1 MHWSCWMLHSSIRTL
16 ASRSDNNLL
25 QELRQPFP
33 SVEQNCG
40 ELVLREYSSKVKP
53 VRLMQLKKRLVKFA
67 KVRLPKNRCSP
78 MLRLIQ

>member
-1 MHWSCWMLHSSIRTL
+1 M
-16 ASRSDNNLL
+16 
-25 QELRQPFP
+25 
-33 SVEQNCG
+33 
-40 ELVLREYSSKVKP
+40 LREYSSKVKP